1 MFKELQDYT
10 KFQKILLFIFFVSC
24 FVLSTLLFLD
34 FIKNP
39 NTIIDTSVSAFALF
53 SGFLVIFNSRW
64 STITRIIYLFLYTI
78 VAFRFKMYIDATI
91 KLLWLLPFAIYKAK
105 QVFPIK
111 SDNEWLNFL
120 KKMDIRRKRII
131 SPKLYYAWITILGIV
146 YIGLYNFFEDIHLH
160 TVDSS
165 IDITFYVFLTIS
177 GIVFGYL
184 TKNQSLAKWPYG
196 LIYHSLVFFMWV
208 NLEESFAI
216 DIYCIFWI
224 IYTLLGCI
232 EGFYVQENGI
242 KKSIFLLNLSTMVK
256 KRKEKIKKDNK
267 Y

>member
-1 MFKELQDYT
+1 MFKELLDYT

-24 FVLSTLLFLD
+24 FILSTLLFLD
-34 FIKNP
+34 FIEHP
-39 NTIIDTSVSAFALF
+39 NTIIDTSVAALALF
-53 SGFLVIFNSRW
+53 SGFLIIFNSKW
-64 STITRIIYLFLYTI
+64 STITRIMYLSLYVI
-78 VAFRFKMYIDATI
+78 VAFHFKLYIDATI
-91 KLLWLLPFAIYKAK
+91 KLLWLLPFAVYKAK
-105 QVFPIK
+105 LVFPVK
-111 SDNEWLNFL
+111 NDVEWFNLL
-120 KKMDIRRKRII
+120 KKMDIKRKRII
-131 SPKLYYAWITILGIV
+131 SPKLYYAWIGILI
-146 YIGLYNFFEDIHLH
+146 IISIILYDFFEDIHLH

-165 IDITFYVFLTIS
+165 IDVTFYVFLTIS

-242 KKSIFLLNLSTMVK
+242 KKSIFLLNLSKMVK
-256 KRKEKIKKDNK
+256 KRKEKTKKDDR

>member
-34 FIKNP
+34 FIEHP
-39 NTIIDTSVSAFALF
+39 NTIIDTSVSALALF
-53 SGFLVIFNSRW
+53 SGFLIIFNSRW
-64 STITRIIYLFLYTI
+64 STITRIMYLFLYII

-111 SDNEWLNFL
+111 NDNEWLNFL

-131 SPKLYYAWITILGIV
+131 SPKLYYAWITILGV
-146 YIGLYNFFEDIHLH
+146 VSIGLYNFFEDIHLH
-160 TVDSS
+160 TLDSS

-256 KRKEKIKKDNK
+256 KRKEKLKKDNK

>member
-1 MFKELQDYT
+1 MFKELLDYT

-34 FIKNP
+34 FIKHP
-39 NTIIDTSVSAFALF
+39 NTIIDTSVAALALF
-53 SGFLVIFNSRW
+53 SGFLIIFNSKW
-64 STITRIIYLFLYTI
+64 STITRIMYLFLYVI
-78 VAFRFKMYIDATI
+78 VAVHFKMYIDATI

-105 QVFPIK
+105 LVFPTK
-111 SDNEWLNFL
+111 NDVEWFNLL
-120 KKMDIRRKRII
+120 KKMDIKRKRII
-131 SPKLYYAWITILGIV
+131 SPKLYYAWICILIIV
-146 YIGLYNFFEDIHLH
+146 SIVLYDFFEDIHLH

-165 IDITFYVFLTIS
+165 IDVTFYVFLTIS

-242 KKSIFLLNLSTMVK
+242 KKSIFLLNLSSMVK
-256 KRKEKIKKDNK
+256 KRKEKINKDDK

>member
-1 MFKELQDYT
+1 MFKELLDYT

-34 FIKNP
+34 FIKHP
-39 NTIIDTSVSAFALF
+39 NTIIDTSVAALALF
-53 SGFLVIFNSRW
+53 SGFLIIFNSKW
-64 STITRIIYLFLYTI
+64 STITRIIYLFLYVI
-78 VAFRFKMYIDATI
+78 VAVHFKMYIDATI
-91 KLLWLLPFAIYKAK
+91 KLLWLLPFAVYKAK
-105 QVFPIK
+105 LVFPVK
-111 SDNEWLNFL
+111 NDVEWFKLL
-120 KKMDIRRKRII
+120 KKMDIKRKRVI
-131 SPKLYYAWITILGIV
+131 SPKLYYAWIGILIIISIV
-146 YIGLYNFFEDIHLH
+146 LYDFFEDIHLH

-165 IDITFYVFLTIS
+165 IDVTFYVFLTIS

-256 KRKEKIKKDNK
+256 KRKEKTKKDNK